1 MGSARF
7 FDSNNKKHFNARYLV
22 AHIRTHEGYSSAVPP
37 EWLEDKQPDSRDLRK
52 LLSQEPV
59 TAVSLPFATQLIASN
74 SYSPVEPITTAPVPA
89 AFEVTVD
96 TLEYTDLHSKGGTLL
111 QICYCSIC
119 YIYGL
124 AGSTD
129 AQKQAHWQ
137 EHYMAFYA
145 TNSCGKETKADEV
158 LLLYEMRLVCHTVQ
172 RRGYSRHKQTAGHG
186 HRGLHDIMATLAKK
200 TDQKASTGV

>member
-111 QICYCSIC
+111 QICYCSIWC
-119 YIYGL
+119 CKRRAQVLCGLSDDVYKGSRLFCVRACLQLHLWAGWKHGRSEAGTL
-124 AGSTD
+124 AG
-129 AQKQAHWQ
+129 ALH
-137 EHYMAFYA
+137 
-145 TNSCGKETKADEV
+145 G
-158 LLLYEMRLVCHTVQ
+158 LLCY
-172 RRGYSRHKQTAGHG
+172 
-186 HRGLHDIMATLAKK
+186 
-200 TDQKASTGV
+200 